1 MIMYVVQPAAAFW
14 FGREWENKGVA
25 ISDDFR
31 YVSNTNEHWLG
42 STHIQEFIAPFE
54 NPGEK

>member
-1 MIMYVVQPAAAFW
+1 MYVVQPAAAFW

>member
-1 MIMYVVQPAAAFW
+1 MICTWYNLLQLL

-31 YVSNTNEHWLG
+31 YVSNNNEHWLG
-42 STHIQEFIAPFE
+42 IDDIQEFIAPFE
-54 NPGEK
+54 NPGENK